1 MKLSEL
7 PQVKALSTKDKLQL
21 VDELWEDVARDLN
34 SLEVSQEDREL
45 LDKRWASFLS
55 DPSQA
60 MTLGQFRERI
70 KALRG

>member
-1 MKLSEL
+1 MKFSDL
-7 PQVKALSTKDKLQL
+7 PQVKALSTQDKLQL

-34 SLEVSQEDREL
+34 TLEVSQENREV

-60 MTLGQFRERI
+60 ITLGQFRERI
-70 KALRG
+70 KSLRG